1 MAIASL
7 PLALNSRGA
16 DVQSLHADLR
26 KIGLNVPPR
35 ELDVGLY
42 GPGTQETILQFQA
55 KTRLPPTGV
64 FDDATRAA
72 LAVAAGGV
80 EGQNA
85 RVEGR
90 ILFDHGAPADGIFV
104 RVYNRGFG
112 GTDKIV
118 GETVKTDSAGYFT
131 TPYPSGTA
139 NLDVRV
145 LDSQGKE
152 ISLTRTRF
160 SADKYELI
168 NVVAPA
174 SIRPLA
180 PEFTRLSAD
189 LTQQV
194 GGQLSKLLDAQENE
208 DRQDLSLLHQTT
220 GWDARLIATATTAV
234 SLAKATGMTTDAC
247 YALLRAGLPSDQLE
261 LARVNGD
268 TVTAALK
275 RANDSGLAALADAQ
289 IADAQKA
296 FANFARSARLGATHP
311 STLASPGDLIKAA
324 GLNDNLAA
332 NFANVVLTAGPS
344 NNDFWKQVEAAGIPK
359 AQIDVLKLQG
369 NLAFLTLNNIAL
381 IKPLL
386 AQIATPDKLANMV
399 DLDLH
404 TSKAWTDRL
413 NAAAG
418 NNDPQLA
425 KLIPP
430 GYQQEKVADR
440 RDAYAADLARQ
451 VRVSFP
457 TRAIGRMVEKDN
469 VHLAVNHDALKGSVG
484 TFMRKAAD
492 LKFELGRTPV
502 GAFIRDHKAE
512 LFNGIPQ
519 AQADATSDAVRTL
532 HRLYQISPSDQA
544 MDKLAVLGF
553 RSARDV
559 VAFSEDVFIDRYA
572 NQFSSIDI
580 ARLIYRKAQQVS
592 VVTYNLFTGAKK
604 IESTPDL
611 PVTAPP
617 ADTRQAVQQQ
627 AKDSLIKQFPTM
639 ETLFGSLDFCNCDQC
654 RSVLSPAA
662 YLVDLL
668 RFLDPE
674 QAAWNSFLD
683 DWKTKHNNDAYDG
696 PKYKYLK
703 PFDALLLR
711 RPDLANLELTCEN
724 TNTAMPYIDI
734 VNEVLEY
741 YVANDKL
748 AADTAY
754 QTSSTAQTPDL
765 LAEPQHA
772 EPAAY
777 AKLASARYPL
787 ALPFD
792 LWLETVRRLFNLAGV
807 PLAKVLEVFRPA
819 DDLFPPAMNPKPYY
833 RVAVFAESLGVSP
846 DEFKLL
852 TDANPLA
859 GWQTLF
865 GFDDPGKTAAQNQ
878 QDALAALPSAKTFSQ
893 RLVVTY
899 QDLVNLMKTRFVN
912 PRLNGLV
919 LLRKLQLSIDDVFRY
934 KKHPKYKPLSPD
946 EEKAFNDRL
955 DQLTKTYNPNA
966 DPNGFDARKAL
977 DTAYQGGKLDKVLL
991 LAAPDAGCDF
1001 SKTVFQ
1007 FADATPADAF
1017 AFLRVH
1023 LLVRIWRKLGW
1034 TMEETDRALCAFLPV
1049 KPEDLT
1055 GANVGSALQTALIYL
1070 AHFKALDDR
1079 LELGADSRLRL
1090 LTFWTNMPTTGANPL
1105 YAQRFLTPGIL
1116 KGDAVF
1122 DDPLGNYLSNPALLL
1137 KDHLLGVQAGLNL
1150 TADEIGLILDDAGL
1164 DRAAA
1169 KLTLDNISLLYRF
1182 GLLAKALKL
1191 SVRDLISLKRLSGL
1205 DPFKPLIAGPITV
1218 LDNDYPFTQT
1228 SKFIEWADQVR
1239 DSGFSIEDLAY
1250 LLHHKILDP
1259 VGKYRTDPTAL
1270 LALVQSLAAGLRPI
1284 ATDHAVPS
1292 DPASLTDDLV
1302 RQTLGLVL
1310 PADVVE
1316 QFFGFW
1322 NKRDFLATKANIAP
1336 AQQMDPAVY
1345 QVDAIQVRYDVTRQE
1360 QRVTYKGTLSAGR
1373 KKSILLKVPAPPA
1386 NAPQPVK
1393 DAFANFTAMLDS
1405 IANDSQM
1412 AARAFLAK
1420 EFVGFVTYDDVF
1432 GAGDA
1437 GIADADMRKNL
1448 LTAFLPFL
1456 RRQLVRQLV
1465 VRTVA
1470 TALNV
1475 DPTLCEALLTE
1486 PALMADPDQA
1496 GQPFLGL
1503 FAGVAESGISAQ
1515 FFASADGTGN
1525 PLAALTIPAP
1535 DTTLKQPGG
1544 QPYKPNGT
1552 NSARFA
1558 GYLEVPTGGAY
1569 RFFARL
1575 GKKDATVKLRF
1586 DHLPDPLIDGKAAA
1600 DGDELSQFTDLKP
1613 GVPYRFTVE
1622 ANALAGGDIVV
1633 LVSADALPKDTLAR
1647 MTLYPQ
1653 AAVDRFDRGR
1663 ILLAKAFQVIQ
1674 GFGFT
1679 EREVRH
1685 ILTHR
1690 ADFSGID
1697 FAKLPTATIDAAAAV
1712 PFFTQFLR
1720 LARYARLKEDLA
1732 GGGDDLIGVL
1742 QANGDDVYKK
1752 LADLSRREQSAV
1764 KAAAT
1769 QLGVSA
1775 TEPAV
1780 GLPRLWDALQIIA
1793 ELGIPVETIA
1803 AATKIVSPA
1812 ATPDDRYA
1820 IARDVRSAIRSRY
1833 EPDTWR
1839 PVAQSVFDLLRKQQR
1854 DALVAYVLH
1863 RLEPMGIERI
1873 EQLFEYFLID
1883 PGMEPVVQ
1891 TSRLRLAISSVQTF
1905 IQRCFLNLETRVH
1918 PSALN
1923 APQWQWMK
1931 RYRVWEANRKI
1942 FLYPE
1947 NWLEPEFRDDK
1958 TDLYLELESALVQ
1971 GDVSADLVEDALFK
1985 YLNRLEQIAR
1995 LQIVTMYADEN
2006 ANDPSSTILHVIG
2019 RTFNS
2024 PHKYYYRR
2032 FTHMTWTPWEPV
2044 GVDVEGDHITAVVW
2058 RERLHLFWVKFME
2071 KSPPPDLSDHGE
2083 TKHAADMTPGEL
2095 KGVVKSSAQAGT
2107 KLVDVQL
2114 SWSELYQGA
2123 WTPPTQSGFGI
2134 IANQVVPA
2142 GFTPA
2147 STFIFATKE
2156 YDNGEERAA
2165 VVSLNGDIEAAFR
2178 LTSKNSPPT
2187 WAQANGAIDLP
2198 YVGAHPSAS
2207 EHDGTGP
2214 FHVSYVSQ
2222 IVSVLGNS
2230 TPTTSDSM
2238 ILNGGSSWSLVL
2250 CQNLIALTAQVE
2262 LFRTLINVY
2271 RAQLGTSDPMLRA
2284 IYQGL
2289 IDGWEAQIKPAES
2302 DAQNKALI
2310 VPFFYQDELN
2320 TFFVDP
2326 TLTETTFVEWTYWGV
2341 GIAHQNPIFTI
2352 DHIKQIPLEPHV
2364 PIRELPVPVS
2374 TGDPIS
2380 RIRVR
2385 PRQDWLADPA
2395 TALQFGDR
2403 LIGSTGG
2410 LPAQLPAPSA
2420 DGGEDGAGRLH
2431 GTGVGPGRLPMIFG
2445 AGGAIAH
2452 VGSTDHQF
2460 NVVASSGVSPAALN
2474 NILDHR
2480 GPGALVRLRD

>member
-1 MAIASL
+1 MAASPL

-42 GPGTQETILQFQA
+42 GPGTQETILHFQA
-55 KTRLPPTGV
+55 KMRLPPTGI

-80 EGQNA
+80 DGQSA

-90 ILFDHGAPADGIFV
+90 ILFDHGAPADGITV

-112 GTDKIV
+112 ADKLV
-118 GETVKTDSAGYFT
+118 GETKADGTGYFT
-131 TPYPSGTA
+131 MPYPLGTA

-145 LDSQGKE
+145 LNSQGKDV
-152 ISLTRTRF
+152 SLTRTRF
-160 SADKYELI
+160 NADKYELI

-180 PEFTRLSAD
+180 PEFSRLSAD
-189 LTQQV
+189 LTPQV

-208 DRQDLSLLHQTT
+208 DRQDLSLLHDAT
-220 GWDARLIATATTAV
+220 GWDARLITMAVHAV
-234 SLAKATGMTTDAC
+234 SLAKTTGMSAEAC

-261 LARVNGD
+261 LARINSD
-268 TVTAALK
+268 TVTAAIK
-275 RANDSGLAALADAQ
+275 RASDAGLVALTDAQ

-296 FANFARSARLGATHP
+296 FANFSRSARLGAVHP
-311 STLASPGDLIKAA
+311 STLAGPGDLIKAS
-324 GLNDNLAA
+324 GLNDDLAA
-332 NFANVVLTAGPS
+332 KFANVVLTAGPT
-344 NNDFWKQVEAAGIPK
+344 NDGIWKLAEIAGIPK
-359 AQIDVLKLQG
+359 PQIDTLKLQG

-381 IKPLL
+381 IKPLMD
-386 AQIATPDKLANMV
+386 QIGTPDKLSNMV

-404 TSKAWTDRL
+404 TPKAWADRL

-418 NNDPQLA
+418 NNDQQLA

-430 GYQQEKVADR
+430 GYQHDKVGDR

-457 TRAIGRMVEKDN
+457 TRAIGRMVERDN
-469 VHLAVNHDALKGSVG
+469 IHLAVNHDALKGPVG
-484 TFMRKAAD
+484 AFMRKAAD

-502 GAFIRDHKAE
+502 GAFIRDHNAE
-512 LFNGIPQ
+512 LFNGVPS
-519 AQADATSDAVRTL
+519 AQADATADAVKTL

-544 MDKLAVLGF
+544 MDKLAQLGF

-559 VAFSEDVFIDRYA
+559 VEFSQNVFLDRYGQ
-572 NQFSSIDI
+572 QFSSIDE
-580 ARLIYRKAQQVS
+580 ARLIYGKAQQVS

-617 ADTRQAVQQQ
+617 ADTRQAVQKKV
-627 AKDSLIKQFPTM
+627 KDSLIKQFPTM
-639 ETLFGSLDFCNCDQC
+639 ESLFGSLDFCNCDQC

-668 RFLDPE
+668 YFLDPRPDP
-674 QAAWNSFLD
+674 WNSFLN
-683 DWKTKHNNDAYDG
+683 DWKKKHNNDAYDG

-703 PFDALLLR
+703 PFDALMLR

-724 TNTAMPYIDI
+724 TNTAMPYIDV
-734 VNEVLEY
+734 VNEVLDY

-748 AADTAY
+748 APDAAY
-754 QTSSTAQTPDL
+754 QTATTAQTADL

-777 AKLASARYPL
+777 TKLAGARYPVM
-787 ALPFD
+787 LPFD
-792 LWLETVRRLFNLAGV
+792 LWLETVRRLFNVAGV
-807 PLAKVLEVFRPA
+807 PLAKVLEVFRPG
-819 DDLFPPAMNPKPYY
+819 DDLFPPAVNPRPYY
-833 RVAVFAESLGVSP
+833 RVAVFAESLGLSP

-852 TDANPLA
+852 TDADPLA

-865 GFDDPGKTAAQNQ
+865 GFDDAAKTAAQNQ

-893 RLVVTY
+893 RLSVTY
-899 QDLVNLMKTRFVN
+899 QDMVNLVKTRFVN
-912 PRLNGLV
+912 PRLDGLV
-919 LLRKLQLSIDDVFRY
+919 LLRKLELNIDDVFRY
-934 KKHPKYKPLSPD
+934 KKHPKYKPLDPD

-977 DTAYQGGKLDKVLL
+977 DAAYQGGKLDRVLL
-991 LAAPDAGCDF
+991 LSAPDAGCDF
-1001 SKTVFQ
+1001 SKTIFQ
-1007 FADATPADAF
+1007 FADATAADAF

-1023 LLVRIWRKLGW
+1023 LFVRIWRKLSW
-1034 TMEETDRALCAFLPV
+1034 TMEEADRVLCAFLPV

-1079 LELGADSRLRL
+1079 LALGADSRLRL
-1090 LTFWTNMPTTGANPL
+1090 LAFWTNMSATGTNPL
-1105 YAQRFLTPGIL
+1105 YAKRFLTPGIL

-1137 KDHLLGVQAGLNL
+1137 KDHMLGVQAGLNL
-1150 TADEIGLILDDAGL
+1150 TADDIGLILDDAGL
-1164 DRAAA
+1164 DRATA
-1169 KLTLDNISLLYRF
+1169 KLTLDNVSMLFRY
-1182 GLLAKALKL
+1182 GLLPKALKL

-1205 DPFKPLIAGPITV
+1205 DPFKPLAAGPVTV
-1218 LDNDYPFTQT
+1218 LDADYPFTQT
-1228 SKFIEWADQVR
+1228 IKFIDTADQVR
-1239 DSGFSIEDLAY
+1239 DAGFSIEDLAY
-1250 LLHHKILDP
+1250 LFRHQVVDP
-1259 VGKYRTDPTAL
+1259 VGKYRSDPAVL
-1270 LALVQSLAAGLRPI
+1270 LALVQNLAAGLRPI
-1284 ATDHAVPS
+1284 ATDHAVPT
-1292 DPASLTDDLV
+1292 DPASLSEDLV

-1310 PADVVE
+1310 PADVVD

-1322 NKRDFLATKANIAP
+1322 NKRDFSATKANVAP

-1345 QVDAIQVRYDVTRQE
+1345 QVDGIQVRYDVTRQE
-1360 QRVTYKGTLSAGR
+1360 QKVTYKGTLSAGR
-1373 KKSILLKVPAPPA
+1373 KKSVLAKVPVPAA

-1405 IANDSQM
+1405 IANDSQT
-1412 AARAFLAK
+1412 AARAYLAK
-1420 EFVGFVTYDDVF
+1420 LFDGFVTYDDVF

-1437 GIADADMRKNL
+1437 GISEVDMRKNV

-1465 VRTVA
+1465 VRSVA

-1475 DPTLCEALLTE
+1475 NPILCQALLTE

-1503 FAGVAESGISAQ
+1503 FAGVAESGVSAQ

-1525 PLAALTIPAP
+1525 PLAALTTPAP

-1544 QPYKPNGT
+1544 QPFKPNGT

-1558 GYLEVPTGGAY
+1558 GYLEVPAGGAY
-1569 RFFARL
+1569 RFFTRL
-1575 GKKDATVKLRF
+1575 GKRDATVKLRF

-1600 DGDELSQFTDLKP
+1600 DGAEFSQFTELKP

-1647 MTLYPQ
+1647 MVLYPQ
-1653 AAVDRFDRGR
+1653 SAVDRLDRGR
-1663 ILLAKAFQVIQ
+1663 ILLTKAFQIIQ

-1679 EREVRH
+1679 EREGRH

-1690 ADFSGID
+1690 ADFAGID

-1712 PFFTQFLR
+1712 PFFTEFLR

-1742 QANGDDVYKK
+1742 QASGDDVYKK
-1752 LADLSRREQSAV
+1752 LADLCRREQAAV
-1764 KAAAT
+1764 KAAAA

-1775 TEPAV
+1775 TDPAV
-1780 GLPRLWDALQIIA
+1780 GLPRLRDALQIVA
-1793 ELGIPVETIA
+1793 QLGIPVETIA

-1812 ATPDDRYA
+1812 ATPNDRYA

-1863 RLEPMGIERI
+1863 RLEPIGIDRI

-1923 APQWQWMK
+1923 SPQWQWMK

-1958 TDLYLELESALVQ
+1958 TDLFLELESALLQ
-1971 GDVSADLVEDALFK
+1971 GDVSTDLVEDALFK

-1995 LQIVTMYADEN
+1995 LQIVTMYADE
-2006 ANDPSSTILHVIG
+2006 DPIDPGSTVLHIIG

-2032 FTHMTWTPWEPV
+2032 FAGMMWTPWEPV
-2044 GVDVEGDHITAVVW
+2044 GIDIEGDHITAVVW

-2083 TKHAADMTPGEL
+2083 TKQAADMTPGEL
-2095 KGVVKSSAQAGT
+2095 KGIVKSSAQAGT

-2123 WTPPTQSGFGI
+2123 WTPPVSSGFDI
-2134 IANQVVPA
+2134 VANQLVW
-2142 GFTPA
+2142 GDFSPA

-2156 YDNGEERAA
+2156 YDNGEERAV

-2187 WAQANGAIDLP
+2187 WTPAFGAIDLP
-2198 YVGAHPSAS
+2198 YVDIHRSADAFDGSGA
-2207 EHDGTGP
+2207 
-2214 FHVSYVSQ
+2214 FIVSYDDQ
-2222 IVSVLGNS
+2222 IVSTLEITASHN
-2230 TPTTSDSM
+2230 DKAA
-2238 ILNGGSSWSLVL
+2238 ILNSGSSWSLVP
-2250 CQNLIALTAQVE
+2250 CQNLITVPPDIE
-2262 LFRTLINVY
+2262 NFRTLINHY
-2271 RAQLGTSDPMLRA
+2271 RDQLGTPDDQLRA
-2284 IYQGL
+2284 DYEKMIA
-2289 IDGWEAQIKPAES
+2289 GWEAQVNPAE
-2302 DAQNKALI
+2302 DAAKNKALI
-2310 VPFFYQDELN
+2310 VPFFYQDERN

-2326 TLTETTFVEWTYWGV
+2326 TLTETTTVVNWRGWAV
-2341 GIAHQNPIFTI
+2341 GIYNHNTLFTN
-2352 DHIKQIPLEPHV
+2352 DYIKQIPLEPHV
-2364 PIRELPVPVS
+2364 PIHELPVPVRI
-2374 TGDPIS
+2374 GDPIS

-2403 LIGSTGG
+2403 LIGSSGG
-2410 LPAQLPAPSA
+2410 LPAEPPAPGT
-2420 DGGEDGAGRLH
+2420 DDGEDGTGRSH
-2431 GTGVGPGRLPMIFG
+2431 GTGVGPGRLPMALRPSGAFAHVEPADHRFNVI
-2445 AGGAIAH
+2445 AGG
-2452 VGSTDHQF
+2452 
-2460 NVVASSGVSPAALN
+2460 GVTPTVLN
-2474 NILDHR
+2474 NIRDHR
-2480 GPGALVRLRD
+2480 PIGSLVRSPG